1 MKLIFMGTPEF
12 AAVILRRVLAWDKVQ
27 MLAVYTQPDR
37 PAGRGHKLSP
47 SPVKLLALERGI
59 PVLQPLNFK
68 NADDVEKLAAFEPDA
83 LVVAA
88 YGLIL
93 PQRVLDIPRWGAF
106 NAHASLLPKYRGAAP
121 IQRAIMAGDA
131 VTGMTI
137 MRMERG
143 LDTGPILLQR
153 ALAIGI
159 HDTAARI
166 HEELADMGGELMV
179 EALEKIENGSIRPV
193 AQDHAQATHAAKLTK
208 EDGRIDWNRP
218 VLEVHARIRGVTPWP
233 GAYTDL
239 ERSGCEQIRVSL
251 EPGEP
256 GAALEPGTSPGTIGA
271 LLDGTLP
278 VACADR
284 WYLLSSLRPAGKK
297 TADAT
302 AFVNG
307 YLARCAHAV
316 FALPEDGRSG

>member
-1 MKLIFMGTPEF
+1 MKLVFMGTPEF
-12 AAVILRRVLAWDKVQ
+12 AAVILRRVLAWDGARVV
-27 MLAVYTQPDR
+27 AAYTQPDR
-37 PAGRGHKLSP
+37 PAGRGHKLAP
-47 SPVKLLALERGI
+47 PPVKQVALERGI

-68 NADDVEKLAAFEPDA
+68 NRDDVDALAAFEPDA

-93 PQRVLDIPRWGAF
+93 PQSVLDVPKFGAF

-121 IQRAIMAGDA
+121 IQRAVMAGDA
-131 VTGMTI
+131 VTGMTV

-159 HDTAARI
+159 QDTSARI
-166 HEELADMGGELMV
+166 HDELAVMGGELMV
-179 EALEKIENGSIRPV
+179 EALDKIKYGSVR
-193 AQDHAQATHAAKLTK
+193 AMEQDHSRATHAPKLTK
-208 EDGRIDWNRP
+208 EEGRVDWSRP
-218 VLEVHARIRGVTPWP
+218 ALEVHARIRGVTPWP

-239 ERSGCEQIRVSL
+239 ERQDCEPARVCL

-256 GAALEPGTSPGTIGA
+256 GARLEPGTPPGTIGA
-271 LLDGTLP
+271 LLDGKLP

-284 WYLLSSLRPAGKK
+284 WYLLSGLRPAGKK
-297 TADAT
+297 PVDAA

-307 YLARCAHAV
+307 YLARYGRAA
-316 FALPEDGRSG
+316 FGSPESGRVE